1 MRSTIALNF
10 KDLLQS
16 TLGREIKPVADLG
29 KNTFQSL
36 QEVVPSVE
44 SLFAVHCFMRSNRN
58 VSCSLIEGNAGGY
71 KSKFMFDRLE
81 NRVLKLT
88 LQPCCQGL
96 EQAS

>member
-10 KDLLQS
+10 EDLLQS
-16 TLGREIKPVADLG
+16 TLAREIKPVAE
-29 KNTFQSL
+29 NTFQSL
-36 QEVVPSVE
+36 REVVPSVE
-44 SLFAVHCFMRSNRN
+44 SFFAVHCFMRSNRN

-71 KSKFMFDRLE
+71 KSKFMLDRLE
-81 NRVLKLT
+81 SRVLKLT

>member
-1 MRSTIALNF
+1 MKLCKYALSDSF
-10 KDLLQS
+10 EL
-16 TLGREIKPVADLG
+16 EIKPVADLG

-36 QEVVPSVE
+36 QEIVPSVE
-44 SLFAVHCFMRSNRN
+44 SLFAVRCFMRSNRN

-71 KSKFMFDRLE
+71 KSKFMLDRLE
-81 NRVLKLT
+81 SRVLKLT